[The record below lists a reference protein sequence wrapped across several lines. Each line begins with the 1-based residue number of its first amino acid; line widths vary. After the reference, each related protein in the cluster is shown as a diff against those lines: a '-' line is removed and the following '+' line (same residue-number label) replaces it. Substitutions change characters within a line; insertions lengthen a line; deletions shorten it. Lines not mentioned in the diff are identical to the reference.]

1 VTRADDRLVAALR
14 AEYAAIFGYG
24 PVGARLEGAAQT
36 ELATQAEAAH
46 RSRRDALLTRL
57 SVTGVTP
64 PGTETAYEL
73 PFPVADRTAALRL
86 ALLIEERTAAIWRE
100 AMPDLTGADRQL
112 ALDAVVDGAV
122 RATRIRRASGVNPV
136 VVAFPGKT

>member
-1 VTRADDRLVAALR
+1 VTRADDRLGAALR

-24 PVGARLEGAAQT
+24 PVGARLEGAAQV

-46 RSRRDALLTRL
+46 RLRRDTLLTRL
-57 SVTGVTP
+57 SAAGLTP

-73 PFPVADRTAALRL
+73 PFPVPDRTAALRL
-86 ALLIEERTAAIWRE
+86 ALLIEERTAAIWRD
-100 AMPDLTGADRQL
+100 AIPDLTGADRQL
-112 ALDAVVDGAV
+112 ALDAVVDGAI
-122 RATRIRRASGVNPV
+122 RATRIRRASGVNPI